1 MKEEDMRKALSF
13 ISCVSFLLALISCAP
28 TATVTSGGGPSIAE
42 AQAERYDGPKAR
54 LAVGEFRDKTAKGE
68 GSSGWFGLYGFHF
81 KEIGD
86 GMRDMLTTALFNSNR
101 YIVLE
106 REQLDE
112 VLKEQDLAAA
122 GRVKKETAAP
132 TGEVYGADLIITAA
146 VTEFEGSAK
155 GVGGGTRVLGVTVAG
170 GVKKAHLAIDIRII
184 DAKTS
189 QIVAAATVQG
199 SATSFGAG
207 GATYIGGTLPVAL
220 GGFSKTPTEQA
231 IRTCIQKAVDYIV
244 TKTPAEYY
252 RH

>member
-1 MKEEDMRKALSF
+1 MKKALSF
-13 ISCVSFLLALISCAP
+13 VVGVCVLIALMSCAP
-28 TATVTSGGGPSIAE
+28 TATVTSGEGPSIAE

-54 LAVGEFRDKTAKGE
+54 LAVGEFKDKTAKGE
-68 GSSGWFGLYGFHF
+68 GASGWFGLYGFQF

-86 GMRDMLTTALFNSNR
+86 GMRDMLTTALFNTNR

-122 GRVKKETAAP
+122 GRVKQETAAP
-132 TGEVYGADLIITAA
+132 TGEIYGADLIITAS
-146 VTEFEGSAK
+146 VTEFEGGAK
-155 GVGGGTRVLGVTVAG
+155 GLGGGTRVLGVTVEG

-189 QIVAAATVQG
+189 QIVAAATVEG

-207 GATYIGGTLPVAL
+207 GATSIGGSLPVAL
-220 GGFSKTPTEQA
+220 DGFSKTPTEQA
-231 IRTCIQKAVDYIV
+231 IRACIQKAVDTIV
-244 TKTPAEYY
+244 TKTPADYY
-252 RH
+252 RR

>member
-1 MKEEDMRKALSF
+1 MRKALSF
-13 ISCVSFLLALISCAP
+13 IAGVSFLMALIACAP
-28 TATVTSGGGPSIAE
+28 TATVTSGGGPSIDE

-54 LAVGEFRDKTAKGE
+54 LAVGEFTDKTAKGD
-68 GSSGWFGLYGFHF
+68 GASGWFGLYGFRF

-86 GMRDMLTTALFNSNR
+86 GMRDMMTTALFNTNR

-106 REQLDE
+106 RAQLDE

-132 TGEVYGADLIITAA
+132 TGEIYGADLIITAA
-146 VTEFEGSAK
+146 VTEFEGGAK
-155 GVGGGTRVLGVTVAG
+155 GVGGGTRILGVTVGG
-170 GVKKAHLAIDIRII
+170 GVKKAHLAIDVRII

-207 GATYIGGTLPVAL
+207 GATRIGGSLPVAL

-231 IRTCIQKAVDYIV
+231 IRTCIQKAVEYIV
-244 TKTPAEYY
+244 TKTPATYY

>member
-1 MKEEDMRKALSF
+1 MRKALYLSA
-13 ISCVSFLLALISCAP
+13 LAAFVIGLMSCAP
-28 TATVTSGGGPSIAE
+28 TATVTSGEGPTIAE

-54 LAVGEFRDKTAKGE
+54 LAVGEFTDKTAKGE
-68 GSSGWFGLYGFHF
+68 GESGWFGMYSYHF

-86 GMRDMLTTALFNSNR
+86 GMREMLTTSLFNTNR

-106 REQLDE
+106 RQQLDE

-132 TGEVYGADLIITAA
+132 TGEIYGADLIITGA

-155 GVGGGTRVLGVTVAG
+155 GVGGGTRVLGVTVG
-170 GVKKAHLAIDIRII
+170 GGLKKAHMAIDVRII

-189 QIVAAATVQG
+189 QIVAAATVTG
-199 SATSFGAG
+199 SATSVGALG
-207 GATYIGGTLPVAL
+207 GANIGGRLPVAL

-231 IRTCIQKAVDYIV
+231 IRNCIQKAVDYIV

-252 RH
+252 RQK

>member
-1 MKEEDMRKALSF
+1 MKKTAYLAALAALM
-13 ISCVSFLLALISCAP
+13 IGLAACAP
-28 TATVTSGGGPSIAE
+28 TATVTSGEGPSIAE

-54 LAVGEFRDKTAKGE
+54 LAVGEITDKTAKGE
-68 GSSGWFGLYGFHF
+68 GERSGWFGLYNMHF

-86 GMRDMLTTALFNSNR
+86 GMREMLTTSLFNTNR

-106 REQLDE
+106 RQQLNE
-112 VLKEQDLAAA
+112 VLAEQDLAAE

-132 TGEVYGADLIITAA
+132 TGEIYGADLIITGA

-155 GVGGGTRVLGVTVAG
+155 GVGGGTRVLGVTVGG
-170 GVKKAHLAIDIRII
+170 GVKKAHMALDIRVI

-189 QIVAAATVQG
+189 QIVAAATVTG
-199 SATSFGAG
+199 SATSFGAAG
-207 GATYIGGTLPVAL
+207 GANVGGRLPVAL

-231 IRTCIQKAVDYIV
+231 IRNCIQKAVEYIV

-252 RH
+252 RQK